1 MRRLL
6 ALLLIAAF
14 TSASAAQPLEVPA
27 ELRGW
32 EAWVLD
38 GREHL
43 RCPMLDGAGVNAPDG
58 RICVW
63 PGPIEFEAG
72 ANGARFAQSVEV
84 LATGVLPLPGDQSA
98 WPQDVIVD
106 GRPAPERSESAT
118 T

>member
-14 TSASAAQPLEVPA
+14 TSPTAAQSLEVPA
-27 ELRGW
+27 QLRGW

-43 RCPMLDGAGVNAPDG
+43 RCPMLDGGSVNAPDG

-63 PGPIEFEAG
+63 PGPIEIGAG
-72 ANGARFAQSVEV
+72 ANGAQFAQDVEV
-84 LATGVLPLPGDQSA
+84 LAPGVLTLPGDRKS
-98 WPQDVIVD
+98 VV
-106 GRPAPERSESAT
+106 
-118 T
+118 